1 MIEVNKNL
9 ENGVSVVIPFYNRS
23 KFLKR
28 LLDSIAI
35 QTLAPE
41 KIFIVD
47 NGSSL
52 EEADIAWDIIQ
63 AHELLASCCFLS
75 TINRG
80 NANFAR
86 NLGYDLSETKYV
98 AFLDS
103 DDWWEKEHLTKSIES
118 LEYSGKAAV
127 YSGAIIHSNNS
138 TNFSNT
144 VDIDNFNDPF
154 SLVLNGYFAQTSSYV
169 LNKDLIKNIVVW
181 DTALNRHQDF
191 DYFASIFYKT
201 EGWSYTS
208 KFSTNIDWQEGGA
221 TPQQSHLTSL
231 IDFYKK
237 WQHKMPDKIK
247 KIYLFKM
254 LYYVYRTNSNN
265 NIKEFYRSELKRNGL
280 IINTKDKIYISH
292 SYINFHLNVIRSLDK
307 LGLKD
312 FVKKILEIKV

>member
-1 MIEVNKNL
+1 
-9 ENGVSVVIPFYNRS
+9 
-23 KFLKR
+23 
-28 LLDSIAI
+28 
-35 QTLAPE
+35 
-41 KIFIVD
+41 
-47 NGSSL
+47 
-52 EEADIAWDIIQ
+52 IIQ

-191 DYFASIFYKT
+191 DYFASIFY
-201 EGWSYTS
+201 
-208 KFSTNIDWQEGGA
+208 
-221 TPQQSHLTSL
+221 
-231 IDFYKK
+231 
-237 WQHKMPDKIK
+237 
-247 KIYLFKM
+247 
-254 LYYVYRTNSNN
+254 
-265 NIKEFYRSELKRNGL
+265 
-280 IINTKDKIYISH
+280 
-292 SYINFHLNVIRSLDK
+292 
-307 LGLKD
+307 
-312 FVKKILEIKV
+312 